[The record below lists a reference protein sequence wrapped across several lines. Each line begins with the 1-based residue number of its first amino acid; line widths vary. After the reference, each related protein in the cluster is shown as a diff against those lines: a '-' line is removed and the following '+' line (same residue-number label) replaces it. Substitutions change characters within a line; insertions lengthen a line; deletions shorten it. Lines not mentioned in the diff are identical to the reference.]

1 MNQAP
6 LIITT
11 NVCTI
16 TRNLGAWHLSSCYC
30 IILLLLT
37 LSTLPADAKSAMPTS
52 PVPSRQALQLIEKA
66 RRAGKKGDDLIA
78 DKLWKK
84 AGNYDRTVPTSPPD
98 WKSERS
104 SQFFTTSLRD
114 RAITRDELLVLIS
127 MLPYRK
133 AQKQLKAFLDRFP
146 LDTELRELSL
156 AMAELHND
164 ARLAKLH
171 ESAISGQTVDDF
183 TWLYGMRLLMLLGYV
198 FLIRSI
204 LSFRKYRH
212 KAVMA
217 SPDAP
222 EEHAGEQP

>member
-16 TRNLGAWHLSSCYC
+16 TRNLGAWHLSSCFC

-37 LSTLPADAKSAMPTS
+37 LSTLPADAKSAVPTS

-127 MLPYRK
+127 MLPYRR

-146 LDTELRELSL
+146 RDNELRELSL

-164 ARLAKLH
+164 ARLEKLH
-171 ESAISGQTVDDF
+171 ESALSGQIAEDF
-183 TWLYGMRLLMLLGYV
+183 TWLYVVRLLMLLGYV
-198 FLIRSI
+198 FLIRLI
-204 LSFRKYRH
+204 LNMRPGVLKT
-212 KAVMA
+212 AA
-217 SPDAP
+217 NGEQAPDIK
-222 EEHAGEQP
+222 AGE

>member
-1 MNQAP
+1 MNQVP

-16 TRNLGAWHLSSCYC
+16 TRNLGAWHLSSCFC

-37 LSTLPADAKSAMPTS
+37 LSTLPADAKSAVPTS

-78 DKLWKK
+78 DNLWKK

-127 MLPYRK
+127 MLPYRR

-146 LDTELRELSL
+146 RDNELRELSL

-164 ARLAKLH
+164 ARLEKLH
-171 ESAISGQTVDDF
+171 ESALSGQIAEDF
-183 TWLYGMRLLMLLGYV
+183 TWLYVVRLLMLLGYV
-198 FLIRSI
+198 FLIRLI
-204 LSFRKYRH
+204 LNMRPGVLKT
-212 KAVMA
+212 AA
-217 SPDAP
+217 NGEQAPDIK
-222 EEHAGEQP
+222 AGE

>member
-16 TRNLGAWHLSSCYC
+16 TRNLGAWHLSSCFC

-37 LSTLPADAKSAMPTS
+37 LSTLPADAKSAVPTS

-127 MLPYRK
+127 MLPYRR

-146 LDTELRELSL
+146 RDNELRELSL

-164 ARLAKLH
+164 ARLEKLH
-171 ESAISGQTVDDF
+171 ESALSGQIAEDF
-183 TWLYGMRLLMLLGYV
+183 TWLYVVRLLMLLGYV
-198 FLIRSI
+198 FLIRLI
-204 LSFRKYRH
+204 LNMRPGVLKTAANG
-212 KAVMA
+212 KQA
-217 SPDAP
+217 PDIK
-222 EEHAGEQP
+222 AGE

>member
-16 TRNLGAWHLSSCYC
+16 TRNLGAWHLSSCFC
-30 IILLLLT
+30 IILLLLALT
-37 LSTLPADAKSAMPTS
+37 TLPADAKSAVPTS

-78 DKLWKK
+78 DKLWDK
-84 AGNYDRTVPTSPPD
+84 AGAGDRAVPASPPD
-98 WKSERS
+98 WNAERNPQ
-104 SQFFTTSLRD
+104 QFTASLKN
-114 RAITRDELLVLIS
+114 RALTRDELMVLIT
-127 MLPYRK
+127 MLPYQR
-133 AQKQLKAFLDRFP
+133 AQKQLRRYLDRFP

-164 ARLAKLH
+164 ARLEKLH
-171 ESAISGQTVDDF
+171 ESALSGQAVDDY
-183 TWLYGMRLLMLLGYV
+183 TWLYGMRLLMLLGYI
-198 FLIRSI
+198 FTIRLI
-204 LSFRKYRH
+204 LSFRKNRL

-222 EEHAGEQP
+222 EEQAGEKL

>member
-1 MNQAP
+1 MNQVP

-16 TRNLGAWHLSSCYC
+16 TRNLGAWHLSSCFC

-37 LSTLPADAKSAMPTS
+37 LSTLPADAKSAVPTS

-127 MLPYRK
+127 MLPYRR

-146 LDTELRELSL
+146 RDNELRELSL

-164 ARLAKLH
+164 ARLEKLH
-171 ESAISGQTVDDF
+171 ESALSGQIAEDF
-183 TWLYGMRLLMLLGYV
+183 TWLYVVRLLMLLGYV
-198 FLIRSI
+198 FLIRLI
-204 LSFRKYRH
+204 LNMRPGVLKT
-212 KAVMA
+212 AA
-217 SPDAP
+217 NGEQAPDIK
-222 EEHAGEQP
+222 AGE